1 MINAR
6 AMTGLAVTLFLT
18 AACAGPPPP
27 SGSFP
32 PNPQRNDA
40 LPLTLIDTVPTGQRC
55 IVTGGKS
62 PPVVVTTPRL
72 VALYKY
78 GDNPV
83 IDCFGDGLM
92 RQRKALHVNK
102 SDRLAVRMT
111 QQGVIDP
118 AFAPYPKQEDRS
130 GPGDF
135 PVSVRIRL
143 HRNRFDNIVE
153 RDRYYA
159 EEAHWIDAAW
169 NDIEGRLKQECQS
182 RQTQAQGLILLD
194 EQCKK
199 AFRALADR
207 RAADRATVEVNRRQS
222 TIR

>member
-6 AMTGLAVTLFLT
+6 AMAGLAVTLFLT
-18 AACAGPPPP
+18 AACADPPPP

-32 PNPQRNDA
+32 PNPKLDDA
-40 LPLTLIDTVPTGQRC
+40 LPVTLIDTVPTDQRC

-62 PPVVVTTPRL
+62 PPLTVTTPRL

-83 IDCFGDGLM
+83 IDCFGDGFL
-92 RQRKALHVNK
+92 RQRKALHINK
-102 SDRLAVRMT
+102 NIRLADRMT
-111 QQGVIDP
+111 QPGTIDP
-118 AFAPYPKQEDRS
+118 AFAPYPKREKSS

-135 PVSVRIRL
+135 PPWVRIRL
-143 HRNRFDNIVE
+143 QRNSFDTIAE
-153 RDRYYA
+153 RDQYYA
-159 EEAHWIDAAW
+159 AEARWIDAAW
-169 NDIEGRLKQECQS
+169 DAIEDRLKQECQS
-182 RQTQAQGLILLD
+182 RRSQAQGLILLD
-194 EQCKK
+194 MQCKK
-199 AFRALADR
+199 AFRTLAER